1 MIITWIVHGNGD
13 RKIFVGM
20 KIWGQSRNRENPQKW
35 DRDGKNSCAC
45 DWAYLFYDVCCV
57 IENDH
62 IE

>member
-1 MIITWIVHGNGD
+1 M
-13 RKIFVGM
+13 GM

-35 DRDGKNSCAC
+35 DMDGKNSCAC